1 MRFACSEIIPIFEN
15 LFKFGIISFMKKFTG
30 IIIRIFIV
38 FTVMAALLL
47 VFLRVA
53 FPPAKIRSMIEHYA
67 SAELNRE
74 IRFDDISFR
83 IIGVSL
89 KNFSLSEPGG
99 FVNGT
104 FAEAKRL
111 SFKVRLLP
119 LLKKDIFVSHVK
131 ADGLLVDIIKK
142 DEKFNFQKNSDDVP
156 VSGSSQ
162 ENVKRNH
169 IRFAVSGAAI
179 KNSQIQY
186 FDRDSS
192 NIYIISGLSCDIRN
206 LQINKPFTIKTK
218 FDFLFKNT
226 GREIKIPLEAFL
238 SVDLKN
244 MNIFHAFID
253 AKYIKFRLHDSQI
266 SARAKVSGFIN
277 PRVSV
282 SAESDIFTQDTLKD
296 IHIVKPFRFD
306 GFKVDSDF
314 DVNFTE
320 KKLVFDKLDISSGK
334 SSISS
339 SGNVYYEK
347 ENGSFR
353 FKSYLSLDLEEVLKG
368 FRVHS
373 DKVSFGGL
381 FNAEA
386 EINKSGIR
394 AKVLGDNLSLTL
406 HKADVT
412 ISDFKGKS
420 EFEIDFFSGEIT
432 FSKSDFFIRNST
444 VVSSGGVYEIKKK
457 QYYFPSNAEIDIK
470 DAAFIFDK
478 YVNKHSPEGHAD
490 IAFTVSNSG
499 VKGIAELKDGKAQY
513 LPALHFENLN
523 AGIDFDSYYKIKI
536 STMTGT
542 LNGEKFNLSA
552 FYWKDLQNI
561 TFSANADIGSLYIPE
576 LPEHDKIEGFISGG
590 GSDSPSE
597 RTANDIPHNFS
608 FKVRFNAGSVE
619 LPHIRSEAFN
629 INADLKD
636 VTEQQDRISGSITFN
651 ADKVLIENLDALIN
665 KNKYTKAAFYG
676 LAMTYKITKEIGV
689 NVFEEDEEA
698 AHNSAV
704 GLKFGSIE
712 GNADFVPGV
721 AHVRKLKFSSSYSSV
736 NASGEIDL
744 RGNELNMRVII
755 SPLLAKSFVIKLT
768 GSIHKPKAS
777 VDLLG
782 SAFTI
787 IDTLQQAGANIYD
800 AVKHKKEEKKDQ
812 VK

>member
-1 MRFACSEIIPIFEN
+1 
-15 LFKFGIISFMKKFTG
+15 MKKFSG

-38 FTVMAALLL
+38 LAVMAALLL

-53 FPPAKIRSMIEHYA
+53 FPPAKIRAMIEHYA
-67 SAELNRE
+67 SSELNRE
-74 IRFDDISFR
+74 INFDDISFG

-104 FAEAKRL
+104 FAETKRL
-111 SFKVRLLP
+111 SFKVRFLP
-119 LLKKDIFVSHVK
+119 LLKKDIFISHVK
-131 ADGLLVDIIKK
+131 ADGLFVDIIKK
-142 DEKFNFQKNSDDVP
+142 EGKFNFQKTSDG
-156 VSGSSQ
+156 VSAAGKSP
-162 ENVKRNH
+162 ENIKRNH
-169 IRFAVSGAAI
+169 IRFAVSDAVI

-186 FDRDSS
+186 FDRDG
-192 NIYIISGLSCDIRN
+192 NGIYIISGLSCDIRN

-218 FDFLFKNT
+218 FDFSFKNT
-226 GREIKIPLEAFL
+226 DREIKMPFEAFL

-244 MNIFHAFID
+244 MNIFQALVD
-253 AKYIKFRLHDSQI
+253 AKYIKLRLHDSQV
-266 SARAKVSGFIN
+266 SARAKLSNFIN
-277 PRVSV
+277 PRVSI

-296 IHIVKPFRFD
+296 IHIIRPFRFD
-306 GFKVDSDF
+306 GFKVDADF
-314 DVNFTE
+314 DINFTE

-347 ENGSFR
+347 EKEGFR
-353 FKSYLSLDLEEVLKG
+353 FKSYMSLDFEEVLKG
-368 FRVHS
+368 FRAHS
-373 DKVSFGGL
+373 GKVSFGGL
-381 FNAEA
+381 FNAET
-386 EINKSGIR
+386 EIDKNGIKAQAR
-394 AKVLGDNLSLTL
+394 GENLSLTL
-406 HKADVT
+406 HKAGVT

-420 EFEIDFFSGEIT
+420 DFEIDFFSGEII
-432 FSKSDFFIRNST
+432 FSKLDFFIRNSIIA
-444 VVSSGGVYEIKKK
+444 SSGGVFEIKKK
-457 QYYFPSNAEIDIK
+457 QYYFPSNAMIDVK
-470 DAAFIFDK
+470 DAAFIFDR
-478 YVNKHSPEGHAD
+478 YVNKYSPEGYAD
-490 IAFTVSNSG
+490 IVFTVSNAG
-499 VKGIAELKDGKAQY
+499 VQGNAELKNAKAQY
-513 LPALHFENLN
+513 LPALYFDNLN

-542 LNGEKFNLSA
+542 LNGEKFILSA

-561 TFSANADIGSLYIPE
+561 TFSANADIGRLYIPE
-576 LPEHDKIEGFISGG
+576 LPGHDEIEDFMSDGG
-590 GSDSPSE
+590 DNDSPLE
-597 RTANDIPHNFS
+597 TTVNDIPRNFN
-608 FKVRFNAGSVE
+608 FKVRLHSDSVE
-619 LPHIRSEAFN
+619 LPHIRSKTFD

-636 VTEQQDRISGSITFN
+636 VTAQQDRISGFITFN

-676 LAMTYKITKEIGV
+676 LGMTYKITKEIGV

-704 GLKFGSIE
+704 GLKFSSVE

-744 RGNELNMRVII
+744 RDSELNMRVII

-768 GSIHKPKAS
+768 GNIHKPKVS

-787 IDTLQQAGANIYD
+787 IDTLQQAGTNIYD
-800 AVKHKKEEKKDQ
+800 SVKHKKEEKKDQ
-812 VK
+812 MK